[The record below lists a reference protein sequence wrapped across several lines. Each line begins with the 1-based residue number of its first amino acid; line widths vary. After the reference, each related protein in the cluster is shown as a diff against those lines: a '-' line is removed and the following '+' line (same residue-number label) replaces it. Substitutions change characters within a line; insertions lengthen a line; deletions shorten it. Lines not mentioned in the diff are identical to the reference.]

1 MNLSKKNINISF
13 AIGRTYDDSNRIYGR
28 ARVLDIETGEEVM
41 TSPEPLYTPKEWQTH
56 QAKSWIKL
64 GTFVDWKEVD
74 ARVEDFI
81 VVSSGKGLEQVIQ
94 KSQVHFGYIV
104 KK

>member
-1 MNLSKKNINISF
+1 ML
-13 AIGRTYDDSNRIYGR
+13 AIE
-28 ARVLDIETGEEVM
+28 AGEEVM
-41 TSPEPLYTPKEWQTH
+41 ASPEPLCAPKEWQTH
-56 QAKSWIKL
+56 QAKSWIKP
-64 GTFVDWKEVD
+64 GMFVDWEEVS

-81 VVSSGKGLEQVIQ
+81 VVGSGKGLEQVIQ